1 RKKNLIDLIGIACRR
16 SRLFALKQKTS
27 IIFISTIYWNKYLTM
42 ATDYIPD
49 LFLRLG
55 DFLQDLINKPDPA
68 LLPRLRLELDRAR
81 PFLLHLF
88 DKRPRSPKEAEQ
100 IRKGQFVYQ
109 ATLHSHSPDFTQEAL
124 YLSEQL
130 DLSENQCAILLQHG
144 MSHKARYGRPNAD
157 NAVITYYQERSALL
171 SFLKLIFQPT
181 DPENE
186 NDSGLSEELER
197 FRNVLVTSKS
207 NSAKQDTWISKVFKE
222 IEQSRNQ
229 INKLRTQL
237 TSNSTPN
244 NYGAQSMSHSTG
256 AFNFGS
262 TSTPPQRAQ
271 EKSNEVVVK
280 FSDEIVQRMLEQ
292 HQSERRELGQ
302 IVYLIG
308 FSRLL
313 NKENIL
319 SLVDNLA
326 GMNSQDPLICHF
338 LMTFLV
344 AMDGECSSATE
355 AEYDY
360 LTGLWNDV
368 SFMQTMTE
376 RLTKKRW
383 LVRQVKAVALLQW
396 CLFLGSAYQQDPR
409 IEHETQIWE
418 DLIDQMVMSAIH
430 NGAFPFMVS
439 DLLAFKKKDLLENS
453 HPQILGPRT
462 EDALRVAT
470 ADDLLGIEDTFR
482 SEVVDRIDRLMIT
495 FVTSLQSV
503 LHVHVSMRYH
513 SSNPDMSE
521 SPPSPPHHDIEALF
535 QVIAATHRN
544 TPDSALVYWGVDA
557 NQDNIDDPTVTSG
570 RSTKLTGFVRWASEC
585 RQLGMVQSFYEMLA
599 SLATGPRCSDLA
611 YSFLMSGSSEDGT
624 NVMNSTMSRISD
636 AMGRINL
643 LTCSWSSIFVLY
655 TSAPSIVTSEN
666 SAPENKQLYPPEV
679 SILKKYAK
687 VIRQIVRYSSIAQ
700 ATLYDHQ
707 RYRPIQTLFALAA
720 CPIPLDLKA
729 ELLLA
734 IAAFAAPGNKISADI
749 ARKCWLTLEH
759 SQILSTNSWDLPAD
773 FGAAGA
779 LSLTS
784 GELIRTGILA
794 ELEEVEAANQ
804 VYPGSTAFI
813 RLLVALIHP
822 PARRSPVKKGEE
834 LELQSI
840 PENLGVSSRS
850 PGIEPYLRFVVDEV
864 FRKVGSR
871 DFLHQEE
878 RYQVFEVCLAFIE
891 RCLTSYEIGPFLAT
905 STLSNEHSESEVH
918 SRAVLAVV
926 THPGFEIMLRILN
939 NTELTRQVFETL
951 LNGPR
956 FVENEPQKSDITCR
970 CVLRALRIVH
980 RVIELQQ
987 PFLDSILPHVLKHA
1001 ASIIPHDRVIWARS
1015 AQSLDQHIFHSSSMV
1030 ISIAL
1035 LVGCVEDDEVAY
1047 LAVKLLTHI
1056 AESTFFSAA
1065 DQFHG
1070 QYPGRMNRLLGLLDS
1085 SEESLLI
1092 LGNFMARLE
1101 GAASNFRNVDDD
1113 DFVVDTSGELEER
1126 DMSRL
1131 LPAIRSAILDLL
1143 LQNTQ
1148 PHRAAPNVAHYLL
1161 GFDARASTDTIAL
1174 ADRRSPDA
1182 KLSCFHALL
1191 GLLRL
1196 GQVSRNSEENE
1207 AEFSLLERDPI
1218 LAEKAYR
1225 VIRQLCLHEYSCKP
1239 VSRYLRNTEQYF
1251 ICPPV
1256 VDTCKPHHF
1265 RWQLIMS
1272 SGNVIE
1278 TTCSEIVAT
1287 LHSTSWVLETIS
1299 LELNILTQQAQRER
1313 ATDLLSDFTNL
1324 PLRRIKPIGSPDQSL
1339 PRMQELFLYLDFAWK
1354 NNTTIE
1360 PRPLNFF
1367 APLNFDQC
1375 CVIDGTGCQ
1384 LFDLACLETTRQEIK
1399 RRGLLNTAAQQA
1411 EMQEE
1416 IKFVIESIV
1425 VENQRRQIA
1434 SAQYHMLRS
1443 WSTLLRLTLSRAFH
1457 LVPAENRHIFLLDLL
1472 GSVLSK
1478 LVEGQ
1483 VDSDSAELLSEIV
1496 VALMIKLRHEGTQ
1509 LGSLATGEAAQA
1521 FPFDRMIPILK
1532 TIVQSIVL
1540 SNSSNIIRG
1549 NLYASLLGFLQHV
1562 YATSNA
1568 GSTPLQS
1575 FSSQDMMKLTDAL
1588 GPSTDG
1594 ASTVASQLSH
1604 LGANTVAM
1612 ISTAFDRLLP
1622 VISKDAIMGSEVW
1635 RSVAFTALDSLLM
1648 LSDRSRSG
1656 SKLMA
1661 VLWRNGFMKNF
1672 VDLVKDAEGDLLAV
1686 LEPDPESLNALYVYE
1701 TQMAFLIRVASS
1713 QAGAEKLIDAKL
1725 LVRLGQCNYLS
1736 SSPQSL
1742 SPHQEFDMFIPSA
1755 SERYHQLLLPALQ
1768 LVTCVLIS
1776 LGSESGLATREASS
1790 FINAQREMLMTCI
1803 RSAGM
1808 LTSSIGIQELL
1819 LITSILRIALPAV
1832 GDQEI
1837 VASSTDFGAIHTGI
1851 LAIANVV
1858 CGSQAWMNNILP
1870 ATELE
1875 RENASRI
1882 VPGSNA
1888 PFTVFQEQIRD
1899 LGLTLECSI
1908 LTYLRVASQ
1917 RRGEFKLC
1925 DLIPFIKS
1933 VETNDKLYSARVRF
1947 MPVISPTLR
1956 QLQSTNGMVGPGP
1969 TFGTILS
1976 FLRDSTNLL
1985 EFTVFQTSGLT
1996 HRLNSWDK
2004 ISREEVGEILA
2015 EDDEFNTHESDRKL
2029 RAKQKVT
2036 EAQAKSYT
2044 RSVAIL
2050 DMIDMTLCLFW
2061 KNASHYCQ
2069 NNDMGNG
2076 NHFNDGEGMST
2087 LPRSSSSLLGGIGAE
2102 STNMYPSKTN
2112 FDLSSGKRS
2121 TSKGNGNSF
2130 STIGHNGINSSLTS
2144 SRFLNNNN
2152 GNDFDGTLLKEEC
2165 LEFVRPTFVKLPNI
2179 DLASGGFTIDSIRTR
2194 KNYMEI
2200 LIRSISNLLL
2210 AS

>member
-1 RKKNLIDLIGIACRR
+1 
-16 SRLFALKQKTS
+16 
-27 IIFISTIYWNKYLTM
+27 M
-42 ATDYIPD
+42 ATEYIPD
-49 LFLRLG
+49 LFLRLC
-55 DFLQDLINKPDPA
+55 DFLQDLIDKPDPS

-81 PFLLHLF
+81 PFLIHLF
-88 DKRPRSPKEAEQ
+88 DKRPRNPKEAEQ

-109 ATLHSHSPDFTQEAL
+109 GTLHSHTPDFTQEAL

-144 MSHKARYGRPNAD
+144 MSRKARYGRPNAD
-157 NAVITYYQERSALL
+157 SAVIIYYQERVALL
-171 SFLKLIFQPT
+171 RFLKLIFQAT
-181 DPENE
+181 DSENVIS
-186 NDSGLSEELER
+186 SGLGEELER
-197 FRNVLVTSKS
+197 FRNGLVNSRS
-207 NSAKQDTWISKVFKE
+207 NSGSHATWISKIFQE
-222 IEQSRNQ
+222 IEQSKNQ
-229 INKLRTQL
+229 IIKLKNQL
-237 TSNSTPN
+237 TSSSSTTN
-244 NYGAQSMSHSTG
+244 NFGSQSINNGTG
-256 AFNFGS
+256 SFNFGS
-262 TSTPPQRAQ
+262 TSANPLKAS

-280 FSDEIVQRMLEQ
+280 FSDEIVQKMLEQ

-313 NKENIL
+313 NKEQIL
-319 SLVDNLA
+319 TLVDHLA

-338 LMTFLV
+338 LMTFLA
-344 AMDGECSSATE
+344 AMDGECNSPTE
-355 AEYDY
+355 AEMNY
-360 LTGLWNDV
+360 LNGLWNDI

-376 RLTKKRW
+376 RLAKKRW
-383 LVRQVKAVALLQW
+383 LVKQVKAVALLQW

-409 IEHETQIWE
+409 LEHETQIWE
-418 DLIDQMVMSAIH
+418 DIIDQMVMSAIH
-430 NGAFPFMVS
+430 NGAFPFIVS
-439 DLLAFKKKDLLENS
+439 DLLAFKRKDLLEES
-453 HPQILGPRT
+453 PTQILGPRN

-470 ADDLLGIEDTFR
+470 ADDLLGIEESFR
-482 SEVVDRIDRLMIT
+482 SEVVSQIDHLMIT

-503 LHVHVSMRYH
+503 LRRLRNQEEDVQVSMRYH
-513 SSNPDMSE
+513 SMTQTSNTDMSD
-521 SPPSPPHHDIEALF
+521 SAPSPPHHDIEALF
-535 QVIAATHRN
+535 EVIAAIHRN
-544 TPDSALVYWGVDA
+544 TPDSALVYWGVDE
-557 NQDNIDDPTVTSG
+557 NQENEEDPTLTSG

-611 YSFLMSGSSEDGT
+611 YSFLLSGSSDDGAIG
-624 NVMNSTMSRISD
+624 MNTTMSRISD

-643 LTCSWSSIFVLY
+643 LTCSWSSIFGQFQYYIHAFQAL
-655 TSAPSIVTSEN
+655 SMQKN
-666 SAPENKQLYPPEV
+666 SAPENKQLFPPEV

-707 RYRPIQTLFALAA
+707 KYRPIQTLFALAA
-720 CPIPLDLKA
+720 CPVPLDLKA

-734 IAAFAAPGNKISADI
+734 IAAFASPGNKISADI

-759 SQILSTNSWDLPAD
+759 SQILSTNSWDIPAN
-773 FGAAGA
+773 FGATGA
-779 LSLTS
+779 LSLTN

-794 ELEEVEAANQ
+794 ELEEVEASSQ

-813 RLLVALIHP
+813 RLLVSLIHP

-840 PENLGVSSRS
+840 PENLGVPSRS

-905 STLSNEHSESEVH
+905 SMLSNANSGSEVH

-987 PFLDSILPHVLKHA
+987 SFLDGVLPHVLQHA
-1001 ASIIPHDRVIWARS
+1001 ASIIPHDRAIWARS
-1015 AQSLDQHIFHSSSMV
+1015 AQSLDQHIFHSSRMV
-1030 ISIAL
+1030 ISIAV

-1047 LAVKLLTHI
+1047 LAVKLLNHI

-1065 DQFHG
+1065 DHFHG

-1092 LGNFMARLE
+1092 LGNFMGRLE
-1101 GAASNFRNVDDD
+1101 AAASNFRDVGDD

-1126 DMSRL
+1126 DMSRIP
-1131 LPAIRSAILDLL
+1131 PAIRSAILDLL

-1161 GFDARASTDTIAL
+1161 GFDARASKDTMAL
-1174 ADRRSPDA
+1174 ADPRSPDA
-1182 KLSCFHALL
+1182 KLSCFHAILN
-1191 GLLRL
+1191 LLRM
-1196 GQVSRNSEENE
+1196 GQTSRNSEESE
-1207 AEFSLLERDPI
+1207 VEFSLLERDPI

-1239 VSRYLRNTEQYF
+1239 VSRYLRNTEHYF
-1251 ICPPV
+1251 ITQASALPLSIPASHGV
-1256 VDTCKPHHF
+1256 AGG
-1265 RWQLIMS
+1265 RLIMS
-1272 SGNVIE
+1272 SGKAIE
-1278 TTCSEIVAT
+1278 TTCNEIVAT

-1313 ATDLLSDFTNL
+1313 ATDLMLILFESASSPNQSRSILDQG
-1324 PLRRIKPIGSPDQSL
+1324 GSPDQSL

-1367 APLNFDQC
+1367 ATLNFDQC

-1384 LFDLACLETTRQEIK
+1384 LFDLGAILSMLGATRQEIQ

-1411 EMQEE
+1411 EMQAE

-1443 WSTLLRLTLSRAFH
+1443 WSILLRLTLSRAFH
-1457 LVPAENRHIFLLDLL
+1457 LIPAENRHIFLLDLL

-1483 VDSDSAELLSEIV
+1483 VDTDSAELLSEIV
-1496 VALMIKLRHEGTQ
+1496 VALMIKLRNEGTQ

-1540 SNSSNIIRG
+1540 SNTSNIIRG

-1562 YATSNA
+1562 YSTSNA
-1568 GSTPLQS
+1568 GSAASQS
-1575 FSSQDMMKLTDAL
+1575 FSPQDIMKLTEAPVSSSDA
-1588 GPSTDG
+1588 T
-1594 ASTVASQLSH
+1594 STVASQWNHSRSTLE
-1604 LGANTVAM
+1604 ANTVSM

-1635 RSVAFTALDSLLM
+1635 KSVAFTALDSLLM

-1656 SKLMA
+1656 SKLMT

-1672 VDLVKDAEGDLLAV
+1672 VDFVKDAEGDLLAV

-1701 TQMAFLIRVASS
+1701 THMAFLIRVASS

-1742 SPHQEFDMFIPSA
+1742 SPNQEFDMFIPSA

-1768 LVTCVLIS
+1768 LVACVLIS
-1776 LGSESGLATREASS
+1776 LGSESGLATREALS
-1790 FINAQREMLMTCI
+1790 FIDAQREMIMTCI

-1837 VASSTDFGAIHTGI
+1837 ASSTDFGAIHTGI
-1851 LAIANVV
+1851 LAVANIV
-1858 CGSQAWMNNILP
+1858 CGSQVWMNNILP

-1875 RENASRI
+1875 RENVARL
-1882 VPGSNA
+1882 VPASNA
-1888 PFTVFQEQIRD
+1888 PFTLFQEQIRD
-1899 LGLTLECSI
+1899 LGLSLESGI
-1908 LTYLRVASQ
+1908 LTYLRVSSQ
-1917 RRGEFKLC
+1917 RR
-1925 DLIPFIKS
+1925 
-1933 VETNDKLYSARVRF
+1933 ARVRF

-1956 QLQSTNGMVGPGP
+1956 QLESTNGMVGPGP

-1985 EFTVFQTSGLT
+1985 EFTVLQTAGLT
-1996 HRLNSWDK
+1996 HRLTSWGK
-2004 ISREEVGEILA
+2004 ISREEVAEILG

-2044 RSVAIL
+2044 RSEAIL

-2061 KNASHYCQ
+2061 KNASYYFHQ
-2069 NNDMGNG
+2069 MG
-2076 NHFNDGEGMST
+2076 DGDHLGDADGMT
-2087 LPRSSSSLLGGIGAE
+2087 KLPRSTSLLIGGIGVG
-2102 STNMYPSKTN
+2102 SGLGYSSKSS
-2112 FDLSSGKRS
+2112 FDLPPGKRS
-2121 TSKGNGNSF
+2121 ANKESGKLFGTLS
-2130 STIGHNGINSSLTS
+2130 HNGINGSLTGN
-2144 SRFLNNNN
+2144 RFLNSNNATDLDIN
-2152 GNDFDGTLLKEEC
+2152 LLKEEC
-2165 LEFVRPTFVKLPNI
+2165 LEFIRPSLVKLPNI
-2179 DLASGGFTIDSIRTR
+2179 DLAAGGFTKEAIRTR

-2200 LIRSISNLLL
+2200 LIRSISNLLFT
-2210 AS
+2210 S

>member
-1 RKKNLIDLIGIACRR
+1 EKESNRSIGIACRR

-503 LHVHVSMRYH
+503 LRRLR
-513 SSNPDMSE
+513 NQEEDPTIT
-521 SPPSPPHHDIEALF
+521 PHHDIEALF

-643 LTCSWSSIFVLY
+643 LTCSWSSIFGQFQYYIQALQAL
-655 TSAPSIVTSEN
+655 SLQKN

-773 FGAAGA
+773 FGAAGSTLVDKRFYSLA
-779 LSLTS
+779 SCFDSSTSAPISSQKGGGTRATKTWEYHPDLQGLSLTYGSLSMRSSAKWDRVIFAPGGKIS
-784 GELIRTGILA
+784 GFRSMSRVHRAMSDVLRNRP
-794 ELEEVEAANQ
+794 VFS
-804 VYPGSTAFI
+804 YFD
-813 RLLVALIHP
+813 AL
-822 PARRSPVKKGEE
+822 
-834 LELQSI
+834 
-840 PENLGVSSRS
+840 
-850 PGIEPYLRFVVDEV
+850 
-864 FRKVGSR
+864 
-871 DFLHQEE
+871 
-878 RYQVFEVCLAFIE
+878 
-891 RCLTSYEIGPFLAT
+891 
-905 STLSNEHSESEVH
+905 NEHSESEVH

-939 NTELTRQVFETL
+939 NTELTRQVLKPFSMDL
-951 LNGPR
+951 VSLKMNP
-956 FVENEPQKSDITCR
+956 KSPISLVD
-970 CVLRALRIVH
+970 VIVH

-1001 ASIIPHDRVIWARS
+1001 ASIIPTTES
-1015 AQSLDQHIFHSSSMV
+1015 FGPSLDQHIFHSSSMV

-1251 ICPPV
+1251 IVQASALRCRYLQTTSLP
-1256 VDTCKPHHF
+1256 
-1265 RWQLIMS
+1265 W
-1272 SGNVIE
+1272 NVIE

-1287 LHSTSWVLETIS
+1287 LHSTSWS
-1299 LELNILTQQAQRER
+1299 SILTQQAQRER
-1313 ATDLLSDFTNL
+1313 ATDLLLILFESASSPNQTKSILDQV
-1324 PLRRIKPIGSPDQSL
+1324 GSPDQSL

-1360 PRPLNFF
+1360 PRPLLF

-1384 LFDLACLETTRQEIK
+1384 LFDLGAIISMLGATRQEIK

-1416 IKFVIESIV
+1416 IKFSLKSTATDRLSSVPHVTFMEHITPPHFES
-1425 VENQRRQIA
+1425 
-1434 SAQYHMLRS
+1434 SFP
-1443 WSTLLRLTLSRAFH
+1443 LSPRG
-1457 LVPAENRHIFLLDLL
+1457 NRHIFLLDLL

-1509 LGSLATGEAAQA
+1509 LGSLAT
-1521 FPFDRMIPILK
+1521 
-1532 TIVQSIVL
+1532 
-1540 SNSSNIIRG
+1540 G

-1604 LGANTVAM
+1604 SRSTLEANTVAM

-1686 LEPDPESLNALYVYE
+1686 LEPDPESLNA
-1701 TQMAFLIRVASS
+1701 F

-1819 LITSILRIALPAV
+1819 LITSILRIALPPLVELHDNLAK
-1832 GDQEI
+1832 EW
-1837 VASSTDFGAIHTGI
+1837 SPSTDFGAIHTGI

-1858 CGSQAWMNNILP
+1858 TKIPFNRFGHRSRSLTNIPNLS
-1870 ATELE
+1870 
-1875 RENASRI
+1875 NC
-1882 VPGSNA
+1882 SNA

-1917 RRGEFKLC
+1917 RR
-1925 DLIPFIKS
+1925 
-1933 VETNDKLYSARVRF
+1933 ARVRF

-1985 EFTVFQTSGLT
+1985 EFTVFQTSSLT

-2004 ISREEVGEILA
+2004 ISREEVGERKMTSS
-2015 EDDEFNTHESDRKL
+2015 THESDRKL

-2050 DMIDMTLCLFW
+2050 VNDGLNLVCFFTSSRHDRHDSVFILEKRFTLLS
-2061 KNASHYCQ
+2061 K
-2069 NNDMGNG
+2069 NDMGNG

-2130 STIGHNGINSSLTS
+2130 STIGHNGINNSLTG

>member
-1 RKKNLIDLIGIACRR
+1 
-16 SRLFALKQKTS
+16 
-27 IIFISTIYWNKYLTM
+27 M

-49 LFLRLG
+49 LFHRLF
-55 DFLQDLINKPDPA
+55 DFLQDLIDKPDPS

-81 PFLLHLF
+81 PFIIQLF
-88 DKRPRSPKEAEQ
+88 DKRPRNPKEADQ

-109 ATLHSHSPDFTQEAL
+109 STLHSHTSDFTQEAL

-130 DLSENQCAILLQHG
+130 ELSENQCAILLQHG
-144 MSHKARYGRPNAD
+144 MSRKARYGRPNAD
-157 NAVITYYQERSALL
+157 NAVIIYYQERTALL
-171 SFLKLIFQPT
+171 RVLKLIFQPT
-181 DPENE
+181 DSENLIT
-186 NDSGLSEELER
+186 SGLSEELER
-197 FRNVLVTSKS
+197 FRNGLISSRSTSV
-207 NSAKQDTWISKVFKE
+207 KQDTWVSKVLKE
-222 IEQSRNQ
+222 IEHSKNQ
-229 INKLRTQL
+229 ILKLKAQL
-237 TSNSTPN
+237 TSSSTSNAYAGQSTN
-244 NYGAQSMSHSTG
+244 NSTG

-262 TSTPPQRAQ
+262 TSTPPQRAP
-271 EKSNEVVVK
+271 EKSNQVVVK

-313 NKENIL
+313 NKEHLL
-319 SLVDNLA
+319 SLVDILA
-326 GMNSQDPLICHF
+326 DMNSQDPLICHF
-338 LMTFLV
+338 LMTFLA
-344 AMDGECSSATE
+344 AMDGECSSPTD
-355 AEYDY
+355 AEYNY
-360 LTGLWNDV
+360 LTGLWNDIA
-368 SFMQTMTE
+368 FMQTMTE

-396 CLFLGSAYQQDPR
+396 CLFLGLAYQQDPR
-409 IEHETQIWE
+409 LEHETQIWE

-439 DLLAFKKKDLLENS
+439 DLLVFKKKDLLEES
-453 HPQILGPRT
+453 PPQILGPRT

-470 ADDLLGIEDTFR
+470 ADDLLGIEEGFR
-482 SEVVDRIDRLMIT
+482 SEVVERIDHLMIT

-503 LHVHVSMRYH
+503 LRRLRNQEEDVHVSMRYH
-513 SSNPDMSE
+513 SMNQTSNPDMSE
-521 SPPSPPHHDIEALF
+521 SLPSTPHHDIEALF
-535 QVIAATHRN
+535 EVIAAIHRN
-544 TPDSALVYWGVDA
+544 APDSALVYWGVGE
-557 NQDNIDDPTVTSG
+557 NQDNIDDPTLTSG

-624 NVMNSTMSRISD
+624 SGMNPTMSRIAD

-643 LTCSWSSIFVLY
+643 LTCSWSSIFGRFQYYIQALQVLSLQKNN
-655 TSAPSIVTSEN
+655 T
-666 SAPENKQLYPPEV
+666 PENRQLFPAEV

-707 RYRPIQTLFALAA
+707 KYRPIQTLFALAA

-734 IAAFAAPGNKISADI
+734 IAAFAAPGSKISADI

-759 SQILSTNSWDLPAD
+759 SQILSTNTWGLPAD
-773 FGAAGA
+773 FGAPGA

-794 ELEEVEAANQ
+794 ELEEVEATNQ

-905 STLSNEHSESEVH
+905 STLSNAHSGSEVH
-918 SRAVLAVV
+918 SRAVSAVV

-939 NTELTRQVFETL
+939 NTELTRQLFETL

-980 RVIELQQ
+980 RVIELQH
-987 PFLDSILPHVLKHA
+987 PFLDGVLPHVLKHA
-1001 ASIIPHDRVIWARS
+1001 ASNIPHDRVIWARS

-1030 ISIAL
+1030 ISIAV
-1035 LVGCVEDDEVAY
+1035 LVGCVEDEEVAY

-1092 LGNFMARLE
+1092 LGNFMGRLE
-1101 GAASNFRNVDDD
+1101 AAASSFRDVDDG

-1126 DMSRL
+1126 DMSRISS
-1131 LPAIRSAILDLL
+1131 AIRSAILDLL

-1161 GFDARASTDTIAL
+1161 GFDARASKDTIAL
-1174 ADRRSPDA
+1174 ADPRSPDA
-1182 KLSCFHALL
+1182 KLSCFHAILD
-1191 GLLRL
+1191 LLRM
-1196 GQVSRNSEENE
+1196 GQASRKSEENE
-1207 AEFSLLERDPI
+1207 VEFSLLERDPI
-1218 LAEKAYR
+1218 LAEKAHR

-1251 ICPPV
+1251 IAQASALPLSIPAN
-1256 VDTCKPHHF
+1256 HAIAGG
-1265 RWQLIMS
+1265 QLIMS
-1272 SGNVIE
+1272 SGKVVE

-1287 LHSTSWVLETIS
+1287 MHSTSWVLETIS
-1299 LELNILTQQAQRER
+1299 LELNILTQQTQRER
-1313 ATDLLSDFTNL
+1313 ATDLLFILFESSSSPNQSKSILDQV
-1324 PLRRIKPIGSPDQSL
+1324 GSPDQSL

-1354 NNTTIE
+1354 NDTTIE

-1367 APLNFDQC
+1367 ATLNFDQC
-1375 CVIDGTGCQ
+1375 CIIDSTGCQ
-1384 LFDLACLETTRQEIK
+1384 LFDLGAILSMLGATRQEIK

-1521 FPFDRMIPILK
+1521 FPFDRMITILK

-1540 SNSSNIIRG
+1540 SNTSNIIRG

-1568 GSTPLQS
+1568 DSTASQS
-1575 FSSQDMMKLTDAL
+1575 FSSQDIMKLADAL
-1588 GPSTDG
+1588 VPSPDA
-1594 ASTVASQLSH
+1594 ASTVVSQWNSSRSTLET
-1604 LGANTVAM
+1604 NTIAM

-1622 VISKDAIMGSEVW
+1622 VLSKDAIMGSEVW
-1635 RSVAFTALDSLLM
+1635 KSVAFTALDSLLM

-1656 SKLMA
+1656 FKLMA
-1661 VLWRNGFMKNF
+1661 VLWRNGSMKNF
-1672 VDLVKDAEGDLLAV
+1672 VDFVKDAEADLLAV

-1701 TQMAFLIRVASS
+1701 TQMAFLLRVASS
-1713 QAGAEKLIDAKL
+1713 QAGAEKLIDAQL

-1736 SSPQSL
+1736 GSPQSL
-1742 SPHQEFDMFIPSA
+1742 SLHQEFDMFIPSA

-1768 LVTCVLIS
+1768 LVAGVLIS
-1776 LGSESGLATREASS
+1776 LGSESGLATREALN
-1790 FINAQREMLMTCI
+1790 FINAQREMIMTCI

-1808 LTSSIGIQELL
+1808 LTSSVGIQELL
-1819 LITSILRIALPAV
+1819 LITTILRIALPAV

-1837 VASSTDFGAIHTGI
+1837 ASSTDFGALHTGI

-1870 ATELE
+1870 ASELE
-1875 RENASRI
+1875 RENVARI

-1899 LGLTLECSI
+1899 LGLTFESSI
-1908 LTYLRVASQ
+1908 LTYMRVASQ
-1917 RRGEFKLC
+1917 RR
-1925 DLIPFIKS
+1925 
-1933 VETNDKLYSARVRF
+1933 ARVRF
-1947 MPVISPTLR
+1947 IPVISPTLR
-1956 QLQSTNGMVGPGP
+1956 PLESTNGMVGPGP
-1969 TFGTILS
+1969 TLGTTLS

-1985 EFTVFQTSGLT
+1985 EFTVLQTSSLT
-1996 HRLNSWDK
+1996 HRLNNWGK
-2004 ISREEVGEILA
+2004 ISREEVAEILA
-2015 EDDEFNTHESDRKL
+2015 EDDEFKTHESDRKL
-2029 RAKQKVT
+2029 QAKQKVT
-2036 EAQAKSYT
+2036 EAHTKSYA

-2050 DMIDMTLCLFW
+2050 DMIDMTLSLFW
-2061 KNASHYCQ
+2061 RNASYYLQQ
-2069 NNDMGNG
+2069 NEMGDG
-2076 NHFNDGEGMST
+2076 NHGASGDGFAT
-2087 LPRSSSSLLGGIGAE
+2087 LPRSSSSFLGGPGSG
-2102 STNMYPSKTN
+2102 STTSYPNKLN
-2112 FDLSSGKRS
+2112 LDLLSGKRS
-2121 TSKGNGNSF
+2121 ANKDNGALFGAAS
-2130 STIGHNGINSSLTS
+2130 HNGINSSLTGN
-2144 SRFLNNNN
+2144 RFLSNNT
-2152 GNDFDGTLLKEEC
+2152 GNDFDINIIKEEC
-2165 LEFVRPTFVKLPNI
+2165 LEFIRPTFVKLQNI
-2179 DLASGGFTIDSIRTR
+2179 DLASGGFTKDAIRAR

-2200 LIRSISNLLL
+2200 LIRSISSLLFT
-2210 AS
+2210 S

>member
-1 RKKNLIDLIGIACRR
+1 
-16 SRLFALKQKTS
+16 
-27 IIFISTIYWNKYLTM
+27 M

-439 DLLAFKKKDLLENS
+439 DLLAFKKKDFARKLTSTN
-453 HPQILGPRT
+453 
-462 EDALRVAT
+462 LRPANGGCPT
-470 ADDLLGIEDTFR
+470 I
-482 SEVVDRIDRLMIT
+482 DRIDRLMIT

-503 LHVHVSMRYH
+503 LRRLRNQEEDVHVSMRYH

-535 QVIAATHRN
+535 EVIAATHRN

-643 LTCSWSSIFVLY
+643 LTCSWSSIFGQFQYYIQALQAL
-655 TSAPSIVTSEN
+655 SLQKN

-759 SQILSTNSWDLPAD
+759 SQILSTNSWTCLLTLAPPEH
-773 FGAAGA
+773 
-779 LSLTS
+779 SL
-784 GELIRTGILA
+784 
-794 ELEEVEAANQ
+794 
-804 VYPGSTAFI
+804 
-813 RLLVALIHP
+813 ALIHP

-926 THPGFEIMLRILN
+926 THPGFEIMLRILTIPSSPVKFLKPFSMDLVSLKMN
-939 NTELTRQVFETL
+939 PKSPISLVDVCFALSGSCIGTPPQLSPTTESF
-951 LNGPR
+951 GP
-956 FVENEPQKSDITCR
+956 
-970 CVLRALRIVH
+970 
-980 RVIELQQ
+980 
-987 PFLDSILPHVLKHA
+987 
-1001 ASIIPHDRVIWARS
+1001 
-1015 AQSLDQHIFHSSSMV
+1015 
-1030 ISIAL
+1030 
-1035 LVGCVEDDEVAY
+1035 DDEVAY

-1251 ICPPV
+1251 IVQASALPLSIPANHI
-1256 VDTCKPHHF
+1256 TSGG
-1265 RWQLIMS
+1265 QLIMS

-1299 LELNILTQQAQRER
+1299 LELNLLTQQAQRER
-1313 ATDLLSDFTNL
+1313 ATDLLLILFESAS
-1324 PLRRIKPIGSPDQSL
+1324 SPNQTKSIL
-1339 PRMQELFLYLDFAWK
+1339 
-1354 NNTTIE
+1354 
-1360 PRPLNFF
+1360 
-1367 APLNFDQC
+1367 DQC

-1384 LFDLACLETTRQEIK
+1384 LFDLGAIISMLGATRQEIK

-1604 LGANTVAM
+1604 SRSTLEANTVAM

-1837 VASSTDFGAIHTGI
+1837 ASSTDFGAIHTGI

-1917 RRGEFKLC
+1917 RR
-1925 DLIPFIKS
+1925 
-1933 VETNDKLYSARVRF
+1933 ARVRF

-1985 EFTVFQTSGLT
+1985 EFTVFQTSSLT

-2130 STIGHNGINSSLTS
+2130 STIGHNGINNSLTG

>member
-1 RKKNLIDLIGIACRR
+1 
-16 SRLFALKQKTS
+16 
-27 IIFISTIYWNKYLTM
+27 M
-42 ATDYIPD
+42 ATEYIPD
-49 LFLRLG
+49 LFIRLF
-55 DFLQDLINKPDPA
+55 DFLQDLIAKPDPS

-81 PFLLHLF
+81 PFLIQLF
-88 DKRPRSPKEAEQ
+88 DKRPRNPKEAEQ

-109 ATLHSHSPDFTQEAL
+109 ATLHSHTPDFTHEAL

-130 DLSENQCAILLQHG
+130 ELSENQCAILLQHG
-144 MSHKARYGRPNAD
+144 MSRKARYGRPNAD
-157 NAVITYYQERSALL
+157 SAVIIYYQERSALL
-171 SFLKLIFQPT
+171 NFLKLIFQPA
-181 DPENE
+181 DPEN
-186 NDSGLSEELER
+186 DDCGLSEELER
-197 FRNVLVTSKS
+197 FRNSLV
-207 NSAKQDTWISKVFKE
+207 NSRSASIKQDTWISKVLKE
-222 IEQSRNQ
+222 IEQSKNQ
-229 INKLRTQL
+229 IIKLKTQL
-237 TSNSTPN
+237 TSSSTSN
-244 NYGAQSMSHSTG
+244 TYGAQSMNNTTG

-262 TSTPPQRAQ
+262 ISTTPQRAA

-302 IVYLIG
+302 ILYLIA

-313 NKENIL
+313 SKENLL
-319 SLVDNLA
+319 SLVDYLA
-326 GMNSQDPLICHF
+326 GMNSEDPLICHF
-338 LMTFLV
+338 LMTFLA
-344 AMDGECSSATE
+344 AMDVECSSSTE
-355 AEYDY
+355 AEYNY
-360 LTGLWNDV
+360 FTELWNDV
-368 SFMQTMTE
+368 PFLQTMTE
-376 RLTKKRW
+376 RLNQKRW

-409 IEHETQIWE
+409 LEHETQIWE
-418 DLIDQMVMSAIH
+418 DIIDQMVMSAIR

-439 DLLAFKKKDLLENS
+439 DLLAFKKKDLLEETP
-453 HPQILGPRT
+453 PQVLGPRT

-470 ADDLLGIEDTFR
+470 ADDLLGIEEGFR
-482 SEVVDRIDRLMIT
+482 SEVVAQIDRLMIT

-503 LHVHVSMRYH
+503 LRRLRNQEEDVHVSMRYH
-513 SSNPDMSE
+513 SMTQTSNPDMSE
-521 SPPSPPHHDIEALF
+521 SLPSPHHDIEALF
-535 QVIAATHRN
+535 EVIAAIHRN
-544 TPDSALVYWGVDA
+544 TPDSALVYWGVGE
-557 NQDNIDDPTVTSG
+557 NQDNIDDPTLTSG

-611 YSFLMSGSSEDGT
+611 YSFLMSGSSDDGT
-624 NVMNSTMSRISD
+624 SGMNSTMSRIAD

-643 LTCSWSSIFVLY
+643 LTCSWSSIFGQFQYYIQALQAL
-655 TSAPSIVTSEN
+655 SLQKN
-666 SAPENKQLYPPEV
+666 STPENRQLFPPEV

-707 RYRPIQTLFALAA
+707 KYRPIQTLFALAA

-734 IAAFAAPGNKISADI
+734 IAAFAAPGSKISADI

-794 ELEEVEAANQ
+794 ELEEVEATNQ

-905 STLSNEHSESEVH
+905 STLSNAHSGSEAH

-987 PFLDSILPHVLKHA
+987 PFLDGVLPHVLNHA
-1001 ASIIPHDRVIWARS
+1001 AANIPHDRVIWARS

-1030 ISIAL
+1030 ISIAV
-1035 LVGCVEDDEVAY
+1035 LVGCVEDEEVAY

-1065 DQFHG
+1065 DHFHG

-1092 LGNFMARLE
+1092 LGNFMGRLE
-1101 GAASNFRNVDDD
+1101 AAGSTFRNIDDD
-1113 DFVVDTSGELEER
+1113 DFVVDTSGDLEER
-1126 DMSRL
+1126 DMSRISS
-1131 LPAIRSAILDLL
+1131 AIRSAILDLL

-1161 GFDARASTDTIAL
+1161 GFDARASKDTMAL
-1174 ADRRSPDA
+1174 ADPRSPDA
-1182 KLSCFHALL
+1182 KLSCFHAILN
-1191 GLLRL
+1191 LLRM
-1196 GQVSRNSEENE
+1196 GQASSNSEESE
-1207 AEFSLLERDPI
+1207 GEFSLLERDPI

-1251 ICPPV
+1251 IAQASALPLSIPAN
-1256 VDTCKPHHF
+1256 HSIAGGH
-1265 RWQLIMS
+1265 LILS
-1272 SGNVIE
+1272 SGKVIE

-1313 ATDLLSDFTNL
+1313 ATDLLLILFESASSPNQSKSILDQV
-1324 PLRRIKPIGSPDQSL
+1324 GSPDQSL

-1367 APLNFDQC
+1367 ATLNFDQC
-1375 CVIDGTGCQ
+1375 CVIDSTGCQ
-1384 LFDLACLETTRQEIK
+1384 LFDLGAILSMLGATRQEIK

-1457 LVPAENRHIFLLDLL
+1457 LIPAENRHIFLLDLL

-1540 SNSSNIIRG
+1540 SNTSNIIRG

-1568 GSTPLQS
+1568 DSAALQC
-1575 FSSQDMMKLTDAL
+1575 FSPQDIMKLTDAL
-1588 GPSTDG
+1588 LPPSDAT
-1594 ASTVASQLSH
+1594 STIVSQWSSSRSTLE
-1604 LGANTVAM
+1604 ANTIAM

-1635 RSVAFTALDSLLM
+1635 KSVAFTALDSLLM

-1672 VDLVKDAEGDLLAV
+1672 VDFVKDAEGDLLAV

-1701 TQMAFLIRVASS
+1701 TQMAFLLRVASS

-1742 SPHQEFDMFIPSA
+1742 SPHEEFDMFIPSA
-1755 SERYHQLLLPALQ
+1755 SERYHQLLLPSLQ
-1768 LVTCVLIS
+1768 LVACVLIS
-1776 LGSESGLATREASS
+1776 LGSESGLATREALS
-1790 FINAQREMLMTCI
+1790 FINAQREMIMTCI
-1803 RSAGM
+1803 RSASM

-1837 VASSTDFGAIHTGI
+1837 ASSTDFGALHTGI

-1858 CGSQAWMNNILP
+1858 CGSQAWMNNIIP

-1875 RENASRI
+1875 RENVARI

-1899 LGLTLECSI
+1899 LGLTLESSI

-1917 RRGEFKLC
+1917 RR
-1925 DLIPFIKS
+1925 
-1933 VETNDKLYSARVRF
+1933 ARVRF
-1947 MPVISPTLR
+1947 IPVISPTLK
-1956 QLQSTNGMVGPGP
+1956 QLESTNGMVGPGP
-1969 TFGTILS
+1969 TFGTVLS

-1985 EFTVFQTSGLT
+1985 EFTVFQTSSLT
-1996 HRLNSWDK
+1996 HRLNNWGR
-2004 ISREEVGEILA
+2004 ISREEVAEILG
-2015 EDDEFNTHESDRKL
+2015 EDDEFKAHESDRKL

-2036 EAQAKSYT
+2036 EAHAKSYA

-2061 KNASHYCQ
+2061 RNASYYLQ
-2069 NNDMGNG
+2069 QSEMD
-2076 NHFNDGEGMST
+2076 DGSHGVGSEGMST
-2087 LPRSSSSLLGGIGAE
+2087 LPRSSSSLLGGLGK
-2102 STNMYPSKTN
+2102 SN
-2112 FDLSSGKRS
+2112 FDLLSGKRS
-2121 TSKGNGNSF
+2121 ANKDNANLFGTTSQNTINNSLMGNRS
-2130 STIGHNGINSSLTS
+2130 
-2144 SRFLNNNN
+2144 LNNKN
-2152 GNDFDGTLLKEEC
+2152 GNDLDINLLKEEC
-2165 LEFVRPTFVKLPNI
+2165 LEFLRPTFVKLPNI
-2179 DLASGGFTIDSIRTR
+2179 DLASGGFTKESIRTR

-2200 LIRSISNLLL
+2200 LIRSISSLLFT
-2210 AS
+2210 S

>member
-1 RKKNLIDLIGIACRR
+1 M
-16 SRLFALKQKTS
+16 T
-27 IIFISTIYWNKYLTM
+27 TE
-42 ATDYIPD
+42 YIPD
-49 LFLRLG
+49 LFLKLS
-55 DFLQDLINKPDPA
+55 DFLQDLIDKPDPS

-81 PFLLHLF
+81 PFALNLF
-88 DKRPRSPKEAEQ
+88 HKRPRNPKEADQ

-109 ATLHSHSPDFTQEAL
+109 GTLHSHTPDFTHEAL

-144 MSHKARYGRPNAD
+144 MTRKARYGRPNAD
-157 NAVITYYQERSALL
+157 NAVIIFYHERSALL
-171 SFLKLIFQPT
+171 RFLILIFSPT
-181 DPENE
+181 DSDDVVN
-186 NDSGLSEELER
+186 SGLSEELER
-197 FRNVLVTSKS
+197 FRNDLVSS
-207 NSAKQDTWISKVFKE
+207 RSDSVKQETWISKVFKE
-222 IEQSRNQ
+222 IEQSKNQ
-229 INKLRTQL
+229 ILKLKTQL
-237 TSNSTPN
+237 TSTSTTTN
-244 NYGAQSMSHSTG
+244 NYGFQSTNNAAG
-256 AFNFGS
+256 NFNFGS
-262 TSTPPQRAQ
+262 TSATPQKVS

-280 FSDEIVQRMLEQ
+280 FSDEIVQKMLEQ

-313 NKENIL
+313 NRGHIL
-319 SLVDNLA
+319 TLVDTLA
-326 GMNSQDPLICHF
+326 EMNSQDPLICHF
-338 LMTFLV
+338 LMAFLA
-344 AMDGECSSATE
+344 AMDGECTSATE
-355 AEYDY
+355 AEYSY
-360 LTGLWNDV
+360 LTGLWHDV
-368 SFMQTMTE
+368 TFMKTMTE
-376 RLTKKRW
+376 RLTEKRW
-383 LVRQVKAVALLQW
+383 LVRQAKAVALLQW

-418 DLIDQMVMSAIH
+418 DLIDQMVMSAIR

-439 DLLAFKKKDLLENS
+439 DLLAFKKKDLLEEL
-453 HPQILGPRT
+453 PTPVLGPRN

-470 ADDLLGIEDTFR
+470 ADDLLGIEEIFR
-482 SEVVDRIDRLMIT
+482 PEVVSQIDRLMIN

-503 LHVHVSMRYH
+503 LRRLRNQEEDVHVSMRYQT
-513 SSNPDMSE
+513 SNPDMSE
-521 SPPSPPHHDIEALF
+521 SLPTPPHHDIEALF
-535 QVIAATHRN
+535 EVIAAIHRN
-544 TPDSALVYWGVDA
+544 APDSALVYWGVA
-557 NQDNIDDPTVTSG
+557 ENQENIDDPTFMSG

-611 YSFLMSGSSEDGT
+611 YSFLMSGSSEDGASG
-624 NVMNSTMSRISD
+624 MNSTMSRIAD
-636 AMGRINL
+636 AMGRINIL
-643 LTCSWSSIFVLY
+643 ACSWSSIFGQFQYYIQALQAL
-655 TSAPSIVTSEN
+655 SMQKN
-666 SAPENKQLYPPEV
+666 SAPENKQLFPPEV

-720 CPIPLDLKA
+720 CPVPLDLKA

-773 FGAAGA
+773 YGTTGA
-779 LSLTS
+779 LSLTN
-784 GELIRTGILA
+784 GQLIRTGILA
-794 ELEEVEAANQ
+794 ELEEVEASSQ
-804 VYPGSTAFI
+804 IYPGSTAFI

-840 PENLGVSSRS
+840 PENLGVPSRS

-871 DFLHQEE
+871 DFSHQEE

-905 STLSNEHSESEVH
+905 STPSNVHSGNEAH
-918 SRAVLAVV
+918 SRAMLAVI
-926 THPGFEIMLRILN
+926 THPGFEIMLRMLN

-970 CVLRALRIVH
+970 CVLRALRIMH

-987 PFLDSILPHVLKHA
+987 PFLDGVLPHVLKHA
-1001 ASIIPHDRVIWARS
+1001 TSIIPHDRAIWARS

-1030 ISIAL
+1030 ISIAV
-1035 LVGCVEDDEVAY
+1035 LVGCQQDDEVAY
-1047 LAVKLLTHI
+1047 LAVRLLTHI
-1056 AESTFFSAA
+1056 AESTYFSAA
-1065 DQFHG
+1065 DHFHG
-1070 QYPGRMNRLLGLLDS
+1070 QYPGRMNRLLGLLES
-1085 SEESLLI
+1085 SDESDII
-1092 LGNFMARLE
+1092 LGNFMSRLE
-1101 GAASNFRNVDDD
+1101 AAKSTFRDVDDD

-1126 DMSRL
+1126 DTSRIP
-1131 LPAIRSAILDLL
+1131 PAIRTAILDLL

-1161 GFDARASTDTIAL
+1161 GFDARASPDTIAL
-1174 ADRRSPDA
+1174 ADPRSPDA
-1182 KLSCFHALL
+1182 KLSCFHAILD
-1191 GLLRL
+1191 LLRM
-1196 GQVSRNSEENE
+1196 GQISTNSEENE
-1207 AEFSLLERDPI
+1207 VEYSLLERDPI

-1225 VIRQLCLHEYSCKP
+1225 IIRQLCLHEYSCKP

-1251 ICPPV
+1251 IAQASSLPLPIPASHGIV
-1256 VDTCKPHHF
+1256 GGKI
-1265 RWQLIMS
+1265 IMS
-1272 SGNVIE
+1272 SGKAID

-1299 LELNILTQQAQRER
+1299 LELNILAQQGQRER
-1313 ATDLLSDFTNL
+1313 ATDLLLILFESASSPNQTRSIMDQVG
-1324 PLRRIKPIGSPDQSL
+1324 IPDQSL
-1339 PRMQELFLYLDFAWK
+1339 PRMQELFLYLDFGWK
-1354 NNTTIE
+1354 NNTTVE
-1360 PRPLNFF
+1360 PRALNFF

-1384 LFDLACLETTRQEIK
+1384 LFDLGAILSMLGATRQEIQ
-1399 RRGLLNTAAQQA
+1399 RRGLLNTAVQQA
-1411 EMQEE
+1411 EMQAE

-1425 VENQRRQIA
+1425 MENQRRQIA

-1443 WSTLLRLTLSRAFH
+1443 WSTLLRLTLTRAFH
-1457 LVPAENRHIFLLDLL
+1457 LIPAENRHVFLLDLL

-1509 LGSLATGEAAQA
+1509 LGSLAAGEAAQA

-1532 TIVQSIVL
+1532 TIVQSIVI
-1540 SNSSNIIRG
+1540 SNTSNIIRG

-1562 YATSNA
+1562 YSTSNA
-1568 GSTPLQS
+1568 GSTALQC
-1575 FSSQDMMKLTDAL
+1575 FSPQDISKLTEAHAPATDA
-1588 GPSTDG
+1588 
-1594 ASTVASQLSH
+1594 ASTVLSQLHHSRST
-1604 LGANTVAM
+1604 LETNTVGM
-1612 ISTAFDRLLP
+1612 LSTAFDRLLP

-1635 RSVAFTALDSLLM
+1635 KSVAFTVLDSLLM

-1672 VDLVKDAEGDLLAV
+1672 VDFVKDAEGDLLAV

-1725 LVRLGQCNYLS
+1725 LMRLGQCNYLS
-1736 SSPQSL
+1736 SSPQSI
-1742 SPHQEFDMFIPSA
+1742 SPHQDFDQFMPSS

-1768 LVTCVLIS
+1768 LVTCLLIS
-1776 LGSESGLATREASS
+1776 LGSESGLATREALS
-1790 FINAQREMLMTCI
+1790 FINSQREMIMACI
-1803 RSAGM
+1803 RSAGT
-1808 LTSSIGIQELL
+1808 LSSSVGLQELI
-1819 LITSILRIALPAV
+1819 LICSILRIALPSV

-1837 VASSTDFGAIHTGI
+1837 ASSTDFGAIHTGI

-1858 CGSQAWMNNILP
+1858 CGSQVWMNQVLP

-1875 RENASRI
+1875 RENVARI
-1882 VPGSNA
+1882 VPASNV

-1899 LGLTLECSI
+1899 LGLTLESSI
-1908 LTYLRVASQ
+1908 MTYLRVSSQ
-1917 RRGEFKLC
+1917 RR
-1925 DLIPFIKS
+1925 
-1933 VETNDKLYSARVRF
+1933 ARIRF

-1956 QLQSTNGMVGPGP
+1956 QLESTNGMVGPGP
-1969 TFGTILS
+1969 TFGTILT

-1985 EFTVFQTSGLT
+1985 EFTVAQTGSLT
-1996 HRLNSWDK
+1996 HRLNTWGK
-2004 ISREEVGEILA
+2004 ISREEVAEILS
-2015 EDDEFNTHESDRKL
+2015 EEDEFDANESDRKL
-2029 RAKQKVT
+2029 RAKQKVV
-2036 EAQAKSYT
+2036 EAKANSYT
-2044 RSVAIL
+2044 RSIAIL
-2050 DMIDMTLCLFW
+2050 DIIDMTLCLFW
-2061 KNASHYCQ
+2061 KNASCFFQ
-2069 NNDMGNG
+2069 NNEIEGNLRG
-2076 NHFNDGEGMST
+2076 DAERMST
-2087 LPRSSSSLLGGIGAE
+2087 LPRSSSSLIGGLGVGS
-2102 STNMYPSKTN
+2102 STNL
-2112 FDLSSGKRS
+2112 FSGKRS
-2121 TSKGNGNSF
+2121 ADKESGSLFGASRHLGLHTSAMGNRLIKS
-2130 STIGHNGINSSLTS
+2130 HNAA
-2144 SRFLNNNN
+2144 
-2152 GNDFDGTLLKEEC
+2152 DFDGSLLKDEC
-2165 LEFVRPTFVKLPNI
+2165 LEFIRPTLVKLPNI
-2179 DLASGGFTIDSIRTR
+2179 DLASGGFDKESIRIR
-2194 KNYMEI
+2194 NNYMEI
-2200 LIRSISNLLL
+2200 LIRSISSLLFT
-2210 AS
+2210 S